1 MGLQH
6 FVMKRMQKRE
16 DGAGTMPTPKAER
29 QYLAKARES
38 HESGE
43 TIYIASSPHSPT
55 NGFEMLA
62 SKEAEM
68 FEFPEEIRMIS
79 FRTIKYMIQ
88 MLRSRGRSFKK
99 LVQNEDVVEI
109 EVLENGNQELWEE
122 LKEYASEKWGIKKIG
137 FTRIPPEFIF
147 SGKFISYPYALV
159 FIEEMRKDPIDKAP
173 EHAAGVET
181 MRVYWHLGNA
191 VNDIARW
198 LRKKGIKCQPNHPL
212 DGLTVTPPLAG
223 KAGLGW
229 QSQFGLLI
237 TPEFGVRQRIAPIFI
252 DKQHF
257 KITDSLE
264 HEWIEEY
271 CSTCGICIEECP
283 TEAINEKRVPYLEGI
298 ETIGALKSCI
308 DRPKCYPYFLET
320 TGCSVCVKVCPFS
333 RGGGVYDELKSQ
345 FLKKK

>member
-1 MGLQH
+1 MKYSRESEKRYRDFLENLNDIAYETDKLGNVTYCNKIAEE
-6 FVMKRMQKRE
+6 FVGVTKEKIIGHNFLPFFSEE
-16 DGAGTMPTPKAER
+16 DGKLAIEKAKEFSPDIILLDLKMPVM
-29 QYLAKARES
+29 
-38 HESGE
+38 
-43 TIYIASSPHSPT
+43 
-55 NGFEMLA
+55 NGFEA
-62 SKEAEM
+62 
-68 FEFPEEIRMIS
+68 
-79 FRTIKYMIQ
+79 
-88 MLRSRGRSFKK
+88 
-99 LVQNEDVVEI
+99 
-109 EVLENGNQELWEE
+109 
-122 LKEYASEKWGIKKIG
+122 
-137 FTRIPPEFIF
+137 
-147 SGKFISYPYALV
+147 
-159 FIEEMRKDPIDKAP
+159 IEEMRKDRIDTAP

-181 MRVYWHLGNA
+181 MRAYWHLGKA

-198 LRKKGIKCQPNHPL
+198 LRKRGIRCQPNHPL

-229 QSQFGLLI
+229 QNQFGLLI

-257 KITDSLE
+257 KVTDSLE

-283 TEAINEKRVPYLEGI
+283 TEAINEKRVPYLEGV

-345 FLKKK
+345 FHKKK

>member
-1 MGLQH
+1 MGLQS
-6 FVMKRMQKRE
+6 FVMKRMQKR
-16 DGAGTMPTPKAER
+16 GSAQPTPKAER
-29 QYLAKARES
+29 KYLTKARES

-43 TIYIASSPHSPT
+43 TTYIASSPRSPT

-62 SKEAEM
+62 RKEADM

-79 FRTIKYMIQ
+79 RKTIRYMIR
-88 MLRSRGRSFKK
+88 MLRARSRSFKN
-99 LVQNEDVVEI
+99 LFQNEDIVEI
-109 EVLENGNQELWEE
+109 EVLKNGNQELWED
-122 LKEYASEKWGIKKIG
+122 LKDYALKKWGIIKIG

-147 SGKFISYPYALV
+147 SGRFISYPYALV
-159 FIEEMRKDPIDKAP
+159 FIEEMRKECIDEAP
-173 EHAAGVET
+173 EHAAGIET

-198 LRKKGIKCQPNHPL
+198 LRKRGIRCQPNHPL

-252 DKQHF
+252 DKPHF
-257 KITDSLE
+257 NITDSLE
-264 HEWIEEY
+264 HQWIEEY

-283 TEAINEKRVPYLEGI
+283 TEAINEKKIPYLEGV

-320 TGCSVCVKVCPFS
+320 TGCSICVKVCPFS
-333 RGGGVYDELKSQ
+333 QGGGIYEKLKSQ
-345 FLKKK
+345 YLKKE